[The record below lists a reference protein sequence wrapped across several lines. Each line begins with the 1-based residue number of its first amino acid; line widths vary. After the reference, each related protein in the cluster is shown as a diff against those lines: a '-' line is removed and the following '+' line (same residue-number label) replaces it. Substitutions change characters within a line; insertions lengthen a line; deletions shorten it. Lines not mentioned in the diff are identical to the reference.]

1 MKVKSCI
8 FVNVLQQA
16 DYYREQMIAVKKKV
30 KFKSVII
37 KITAL
42 FRL

>member
-1 MKVKSCI
+1 MKGKGCI

-16 DYYREQMIAVKKKV
+16 DYHSEQMIAVKKKV

-37 KITAL
+37 KITTL
-42 FRL
+42 YRL